1 MLSGSGSTILN
12 LKNWLLFTIFKSSAF
27 KNKSSKAHNSQ
38 GEDFQTAVWK
48 RNKKPEKK
56 MIRPE
61 ISDLLKWSFNG
72 TQLYIFQNKTERFWF
87 SALATVK
94 KKKDTTG
101 IVQEP

>member
-1 MLSGSGSTILN
+1 
-12 LKNWLLFTIFKSSAF
+12 
-27 KNKSSKAHNSQ
+27 
-38 GEDFQTAVWK
+38 
-48 RNKKPEKK
+48 